1 MVLKLIVSMWNRYV
15 ALTYN
20 SKMRK
25 PRSPSC
31 PYPCLMSPQHTADGH
46 DVSSNVTDRLTKK
59 RAKIAKNKRRLALTY
74 SPIVLSDVCLPPSGA
89 FRDAS

>member
-1 MVLKLIVSMWNRYV
+1 MVPKLIVSMRDRYV
-15 ALTYN
+15 ALNYN

-31 PYPCLMSPQHTADGH
+31 SYPHLISPQHTADGH
-46 DVSSNVTDRLTKK
+46 DVPSNVTDRLTKK

-74 SPIVLSDVCLPPSGA
+74 SPIELSDVRLPFSGA
-89 FRDAS
+89 SRNAS